1 MGTPTPFSNV
11 TSESHPRS
19 ASPRVLTPPAD
30 TSNTLQMLRDAML
43 DTARRVVSARR
54 VVQYQNEIGV
64 LAHLWYNALTT
75 GLGTQTLGEEYW
87 AICSRWTRGRGARRG
102 AALGLG
108 VPGRLRGACDAARAR
123 ARASRRRPPGGRR
136 PRGRRRRARRRRR
149 RVDVVVG
156 VFSRSRRVHAL
167 RRCASFAETALV
179 AAFAPSSDPERPE
192 IGDPTRGA
200 LVRGHLALFF
210 VTGFYFSFA
219 RRAAGVRYAFVGAE
233 GPEGRPRLA
242 PLGYLLA
249 AQLAYAA
256 CADFSRR
263 TAAAR
268 EGSAA
273 SRLGNATSQ
282 GNAGDAAELARRMT
296 PLFETREADG
306 SRVSAETFP
315 SASRRRDAS
324 HAAAS
329 ALSSSQ
335 PDQKKC
341 ALCLSAHDAPAR
353 RPCGH
358 VFCWSCVA
366 SWCAQKPECPLCR
379 APAAPQSLVRV
390 AGY

>member
-1 MGTPTPFSNV
+1 
-11 TSESHPRS
+11 
-19 ASPRVLTPPAD
+19 
-30 TSNTLQMLRDAML
+30 MLRDAML

-75 GLGTQTLGEEYW
+75 GLGTQTLGEEY
-87 AICSRWTRGRGARRG
+87 CDLFQMDTRG
-102 AALGLG
+102 AA
-108 VPGRLRGACDAARAR
+108 PGAARRWALVFLDAFAEPAMRRVRAR
-123 ARASRRRPPGGRR
+123 ARAAAD
-136 PRGRRRRARRRRR
+136 RRAGDDHAGDAAAR
-149 RVDVVVG
+149 DVGDAASTSSSYVRASFLGAVG
-156 VFSRSRRVHAL
+156 HAL
-167 RRCASFAETALV
+167 SRCASFAETALV

-192 IGDPTRGA
+192 IGDSTRGA

-219 RRAAGVRYAFVGAE
+219 RRAAGVRFAFVGEE

-242 PLGYLLA
+242 PLGYVLA

-256 CADFSRR
+256 CADWSRR
-263 TAAAR
+263 TAAAS
-268 EGSAA
+268 EGSAGSSRRMTHRNAA
-273 SRLGNATSQ
+273 SR
-282 GNAGDAAELARRMT
+282 GNAGEAAEFAPSTT
-296 PLFETREADG
+296 PSFETREADG

-315 SASRRRDAS
+315 SASRRGDAS
-324 HAAAS
+324 HATAS

-341 ALCLSAHDAPAR
+341 ALCLSAHDAPAAT
-353 RPCGH
+353 PCGH
-358 VFCWSCVA
+358 VFCWACVA

>member
-1 MGTPTPFSNV
+1 
-11 TSESHPRS
+11 
-19 ASPRVLTPPAD
+19 
-30 TSNTLQMLRDAML
+30 MLRDAML

-75 GLGTQTLGEEYW
+75 GLGTQTLGEEY
-87 AICSRWTRGRGARRG
+87 CDLFQMDPRG
-102 AALGLG
+102 AA
-108 VPGRLRGACDAARAR
+108 PGAARRWALVFLDAFAEPAMRRVRAR
-123 ARASRRRPPGGRR
+123 ARAAAD
-136 PRGRRRRARRRRR
+136 RRAGDDHAGDAAAR
-149 RVDVVVG
+149 DVGDAASTSSTSTASFLGAVG
-156 VFSRSRRVHAL
+156 HAL
-167 RRCASFAETALV
+167 SRGASFAETALV

-219 RRAAGVRYAFVGAE
+219 RRAAGVRFAFVGEE

-256 CADFSRR
+256 CADWSRR

-273 SRLGNATSQ
+273 SRLGNAASQ
-282 GNAGDAAELARRMT
+282 DDAGDAAESARRTT
-296 PLFETREADG
+296 PSFETREADG

-315 SASRRRDAS
+315 SASRRNDAS

-329 ALSSSQ
+329 TFSSSQ

-341 ALCLSAHDAPAR
+341 ALCLSAHDAPAAT
-353 RPCGH
+353 PCGH
-358 VFCWSCVA
+358 VFCWACVA

-379 APAAPQSLVRV
+379 APAAPQSLVRI

>member
-1 MGTPTPFSNV
+1 
-11 TSESHPRS
+11 
-19 ASPRVLTPPAD
+19 
-30 TSNTLQMLRDAML
+30 MLRDAML

-75 GLGTQTLGEEYW
+75 GLGTQTLGEEY
-87 AICSRWTRGRGARRG
+87 CDLFQTDPRG
-102 AALGLG
+102 AA
-108 VPGRLRGACDAARAR
+108 PGAARRWALVFLDAFAEPAMRRVRAR
-123 ARASRRRPPGGRR
+123 ARAAAD
-136 PRGRRRRARRRRR
+136 RRAGDDRAGDAAASGDDAGDAASTSSSESFLAAAVR
-149 RVDVVVG
+149 
-156 VFSRSRRVHAL
+156 AL

-192 IGDPTRGA
+192 MGDPTRGA

-256 CADFSRR
+256 CADFFFSRR

-268 EGSAA
+268 RDSGSAA
-273 SRLGNATSQ
+273 SRLGNAASR
-282 GNAGDAAELARRMT
+282 GNAGDAAEFARRMT
-296 PLFETREADG
+296 PSFETREADG

-341 ALCLSAHDAPAR
+341 ALCLSAHDAPAAT
-353 RPCGH
+353 PCGH

>member
-1 MGTPTPFSNV
+1 
-11 TSESHPRS
+11 
-19 ASPRVLTPPAD
+19 
-30 TSNTLQMLRDAML
+30 MLRDAML

-75 GLGTQTLGEEYW
+75 GLGTQTLGEEY
-87 AICSRWTRGRGARRG
+87 CDVFQMDPRG
-102 AALGLG
+102 AA
-108 VPGRLRGACDAARAR
+108 PGAARRWALVFLDAFAEPAMRRVRAR
-123 ARASRRRPPGGRR
+123 ARAAAD
-136 PRGRRRRARRRRR
+136 RRAGDDRAGDAAAR
-149 RVDVVVG
+149 DAG
-156 VFSRSRRVHAL
+156 DAASTSSSASFLGATVHAL

-249 AQLAYAA
+249 AQLACGVRRLFSKNGG
-256 CADFSRR
+256 CAR
-263 TAAAR
+263 
-268 EGSAA
+268 GSAA

-341 ALCLSAHDAPAR
+341 ALCLSAHDAPAAT
-353 RPCGH
+353 PCGH

>member
-1 MGTPTPFSNV
+1 
-11 TSESHPRS
+11 
-19 ASPRVLTPPAD
+19 
-30 TSNTLQMLRDAML
+30 MLRDAML

-75 GLGTQTLGEEYW
+75 GLGTQTLGEEY
-87 AICSRWTRGRGARRG
+87 CDLFQMDPRG
-102 AALGLG
+102 AA
-108 VPGRLRGACDAARAR
+108 PGAARRWALVFLDAFAEPAMRRVRAR
-123 ARASRRRPPGGRR
+123 ARAAAD
-136 PRGRRRRARRRRR
+136 RRAGDDRAGDAAARDAGDAGDAASTSASESFLGATVR
-149 RVDVVVG
+149 
-156 VFSRSRRVHAL
+156 AL

-192 IGDPTRGA
+192 MGDPTRGA

-256 CADFSRR
+256 CADVSRR

-268 EGSAA
+268 RDSGSAA
-273 SRLGNATSQ
+273 SRLGNAASR
-282 GNAGDAAELARRMT
+282 GNAGDAAEFARRTT
-296 PLFETREADG
+296 PSFETREADG

-341 ALCLSAHDAPAR
+341 ALCLSAHDAPAAT
-353 RPCGH
+353 PCGH

>member
-1 MGTPTPFSNV
+1 
-11 TSESHPRS
+11 
-19 ASPRVLTPPAD
+19 
-30 TSNTLQMLRDAML
+30 MLRDAML

-75 GLGTQTLGEEYW
+75 GLGTQTLGEEY
-87 AICSRWTRGRGARRG
+87 CDLFQTDPRG
-102 AALGLG
+102 AA
-108 VPGRLRGACDAARAR
+108 PGAARRWALVFLDAFAEPAMRRVRAR
-123 ARASRRRPPGGRR
+123 ARAAAD
-136 PRGRRRRARRRRR
+136 RRAG
-149 RVDVVVG
+149 DDAG
-156 VFSRSRRVHAL
+156 AAASTSSSESFLGATVHAL

-192 IGDPTRGA
+192 MGDPTRGA

-256 CADFSRR
+256 CADVSRR

-268 EGSAA
+268 RDSGSAA
-273 SRLGNATSQ
+273 SRLGNAASR
-282 GNAGDAAELARRMT
+282 GNAGDAAEFARRMT
-296 PLFETREADG
+296 PSFETREADG

-341 ALCLSAHDAPAR
+341 ALCLSAHDAPAAT
-353 RPCGH
+353 PCGH

>member
-1 MGTPTPFSNV
+1 
-11 TSESHPRS
+11 
-19 ASPRVLTPPAD
+19 
-30 TSNTLQMLRDAML
+30 MLRDAML

-75 GLGTQTLGEEYW
+75 GLGTQTLGEEY
-87 AICSRWTRGRGARRG
+87 CDLFQMDPRG
-102 AALGLG
+102 AA
-108 VPGRLRGACDAARAR
+108 PGAARRWALVFLDAFAEPAMRRVRAR
-123 ARASRRRPPGGRR
+123 ARAAAD
-136 PRGRRRRARRRRR
+136 RRAGDDHAGDAAAR
-149 RVDVVVG
+149 DVGDAASTSSSYVRASFLGAVE
-156 VFSRSRRVHAL
+156 HAL
-167 RRCASFAETALV
+167 ARCASFAETALV

-192 IGDPTRGA
+192 MGDPTRGA

-219 RRAAGVRYAFVGAE
+219 RRAAGVRFAFVGEE

-256 CADFSRR
+256 CADW
-263 TAAAR
+263 
-268 EGSAA
+268 
-273 SRLGNATSQ
+273 SRLGNAASQ
-282 GNAGDAAELARRMT
+282 DNAGDAAESARRT
-296 PLFETREADG
+296 THVAFETREADG

-315 SASRRRDAS
+315 SAASRRSDAS
-324 HAAAS
+324 HAETHS
-329 ALSSSQ
+329 TFSSSQ
-335 PDQKKC
+335 PPDQKKC
-341 ALCLSAHDAPAR
+341 ALCLSAHDAPAAT
-353 RPCGH
+353 PCGH
-358 VFCWSCVA
+358 VFCWACVA

>member
-1 MGTPTPFSNV
+1 
-11 TSESHPRS
+11 
-19 ASPRVLTPPAD
+19 
-30 TSNTLQMLRDAML
+30 MLRDAML

-75 GLGTQTLGEEYW
+75 GLGTQTLGEEY
-87 AICSRWTRGRGARRG
+87 CDLFQMDTRG
-102 AALGLG
+102 AA
-108 VPGRLRGACDAARAR
+108 PGAARRWALVFLDAFAEPAMRRVRAR
-123 ARASRRRPPGGRR
+123 ARAAAD
-136 PRGRRRRARRRRR
+136 RRAGDDHAGDAAAR
-149 RVDVVVG
+149 DVGDAASTSSSYVRASFLGAVG
-156 VFSRSRRVHAL
+156 HAL
-167 RRCASFAETALV
+167 SRCASFAETALV

-192 IGDPTRGA
+192 IGDSTRGA

-219 RRAAGVRYAFVGAE
+219 RRAAGVRFAFVGEE

-256 CADFSRR
+256 CADW
-263 TAAAR
+263 
-268 EGSAA
+268 
-273 SRLGNATSQ
+273 SRLGNAASQ
-282 GNAGDAAELARRMT
+282 DNAGDAAESARRT
-296 PLFETREADG
+296 THVAFETREADG

-315 SASRRRDAS
+315 NASRRDTVSRDAS
-324 HAAAS
+324 HAETHS
-329 ALSSSQ
+329 TFSSSS

-341 ALCLSAHDAPAR
+341 ALCLSAHDAPAAT
-353 RPCGH
+353 PCGH
-358 VFCWSCVA
+358 VFCWACVA

>member
-1 MGTPTPFSNV
+1 
-11 TSESHPRS
+11 
-19 ASPRVLTPPAD
+19 
-30 TSNTLQMLRDAML
+30 MLRDAML

-75 GLGTQTLGEEYW
+75 GLGTQTLGEEY
-87 AICSRWTRGRGARRG
+87 CDLFQMDPRG
-102 AALGLG
+102 AA
-108 VPGRLRGACDAARAR
+108 PGAARRWALVFLDAFAEPAMRRVRAR
-123 ARASRRRPPGGRR
+123 ARAAADRRAGDDRAGDAAASGDDA
-136 PRGRRRRARRRRR
+136 GDARRRAGRPASFL
-149 RVDVVVG
+149 G
-156 VFSRSRRVHAL
+156 AAVHAL

-341 ALCLSAHDAPAR
+341 ALCLSAHDAPAAT
-353 RPCGH
+353 PCGH